1 MPLHVSPASESD
13 ASRIAAIH
21 MAAFGTNAMLLAQFP
36 SPTVRES
43 LQTCIASKALAD
55 IGDPKTAV
63 LVVRDDEI
71 DDEIVSFAKWSLP
84 VAEGDSY
91 MESPWLW
98 PEGTD
103 WKVLDRWTGLVE
115 SAKEGVVGK
124 GACYRLTFIGT
135 DPRHERRG
143 AASLLLQWGLERCVR
158 DNVLA
163 YLESTVDAG
172 PLYERHGFASAENIS
187 MVLEGKEGESVL
199 YEEVCF
205 IFRPGA
211 VPFTMDPRIQ
221 SAI

>member
-1 MPLHVSPASESD
+1 M
-13 ASRIAAIH
+13 
-21 MAAFGTNAMLLAQFP
+21 
-36 SPTVRES
+36 
-43 LQTCIASKALAD
+43 
-55 IGDPKTAV
+55 
-63 LVVRDDEI
+63 
-71 DDEIVSFAKWSLP
+71 
-84 VAEGDSY
+84 
-91 MESPWLW
+91 
-98 PEGTD
+98 
-103 WKVLDRWTGLVE
+103 
-115 SAKEGVVGK
+115 
-124 GACYRLTFIGT
+124 
-135 DPRHERRG
+135 
-143 AASLLLQWGLERCVR
+143 R